1 MLNSSSIIQNT
12 TTTGLSN
19 NHRRLS
25 VQTFSESRSG
35 PTTAKMAMTPSIGDI
50 LMLSQ
55 TAWRIGRAFTQGKKS
70 APAEFAEVEREAD
83 GLSEALQLVAETLN
97 ADGSILDKAE
107 DATKSAVTT
116 ILDSAQRT
124 LSDLESFVAR
134 YRIIKPQ
141 TGERAWSELVLAN
154 YKTLKWTTEGGDIT
168 ALRDMLNMHTSTINL
183 TMQALQSRSL
193 ARLERV
199 VMPMAESV
207 ASIHDRVHKIDDLH
221 RIIMAIVNG
230 TPALTGQVM
239 HERMN
244 STASDG
250 TVSTYASISNG
261 THLADSP
268 NLPINSYILDRPIN
282 RQVSRDSNQSHS
294 TEYAHQWRMNS
305 ACYGNS
311 NARDT
316 GLAIDNGIDWDFE
329 SGAPPTSEL
338 DIGDRFAG
346 SSATVLPTRSSSLA
360 RISGSHHTPNTPRRE
375 SMTLP
380 NLLASTA
387 EEDTREGGSR
397 PMSNQLK
404 RRVDSKMSDHELPPP
419 AMSPDITAN
428 RTQTPATPASMFS
441 ASPSMKGRRFTNG
454 DVTYSPRSAVESI
467 ISEHTSKR
475 SSVAS
480 SSLSVRRNQQSSP
493 PGAPAFEKALF
504 RNAAILCDVRCTLVE
519 FAQHDPDAEDP
530 RYDTEMVP
538 LCHEARVC
546 VIRKRENRENGGTRI
561 VAAIWTISDD
571 GEVRCQQKLPD
582 ITETVPYCSFFE
594 PEKVAIP
601 PTTGEI
607 LLRFHAQNWGDPE
620 QKDVRTKWI
629 NYVFENE
636 KSATEFQSAVFGRQL
651 LGSFRTTKTTVLHEG
666 FKGAFAFEEQF
677 ANIEVLR
684 LWEDDGVN
692 TPGGSGGVMA
702 LLHMSSSFGQGW
714 AKWWM
719 NSSRQ
724 QVRVKDEQNKFAKL
738 KGIDIRVLRPVEVRS
753 STANGVRSSSTF
765 SDSASLRAL
774 DAKVKKGPERNVTG
788 VRIEFKTEEERARF
802 VETVKRVQERVL
814 PLPDI

>member
-1 MLNSSSIIQNT
+1 
-12 TTTGLSN
+12 
-19 NHRRLS
+19 
-25 VQTFSESRSG
+25 
-35 PTTAKMAMTPSIGDI
+35 
-50 LMLSQ
+50 MLSQ
-55 TAWRIGRAFTQGKKS
+55 TAWRIGRAFTKGKKS

-97 ADGSILDKAE
+97 SDGSILDKAE
-107 DATKSAVTT
+107 DTTKAAVTT

-141 TGERAWSELVLAN
+141 TGERAWSELVLTN

-244 STASDG
+244 SVASDG
-250 TVSTYASISNG
+250 TTSTFASISNG
-261 THLADSP
+261 THLTDSP

-282 RQVSRDSNQSHS
+282 RQVSRDSTQSYS
-294 TEYAHQWRMNS
+294 TEHAHQWRMHS
-305 ACYGNS
+305 ACYENGHTR
-311 NARDT
+311 ADT

-329 SGAPPTSEL
+329 SGAPPTNEL

-346 SSATVLPTRSSSLA
+346 SPAIALPVRSSSLA
-360 RISGSHHTPNTPRRE
+360 RLSGNQYTPNTPRRE

-387 EEDTREGGSR
+387 EEDTREDGNR
-397 PMSNQLK
+397 PTSNRLK

-419 AMSPDITAN
+419 ALSPEIAAN
-428 RTQTPATPASMFS
+428 RTQQPATPASMFS
-441 ASPSMKGRRFTNG
+441 SNPPRSGRRFTDS
-454 DVTYSPRSAVESI
+454 DVTKSPRSAVETI
-467 ISEHTSKR
+467 ISEHASKH
-475 SSVAS
+475 SSIAS
-480 SSLSVRRNQQSSP
+480 SSHLSSKRNQRSSP
-493 PGAPAFEKALF
+493 SGAPAFEKALF

-538 LCHEARVC
+538 LCHESRVC
-546 VIRKRENRENGGTRI
+546 VIRKRENRENGGTKI

-582 ITETVPYCSFFE
+582 STETVPYCSFFE

-607 LLRFHAQNWGDPE
+607 LLRFHAQTWGDPE

-629 NYVFENE
+629 NYVFESEN
-636 KSATEFQSAVFGRQL
+636 SATEFQSAVFGRQL
-651 LGSFRTTKTTVLHEG
+651 LGSFRTNKTTVLHEG

-702 LLHMSSSFGQGW
+702 LLHMSSSFSQGW

-738 KGIDIRVLRPVEVRS
+738 KGIDIRVLRPAEVKSRP
-753 STANGVRSSSTF
+753 ANGVRSSSTF
-765 SDSASLRAL
+765 SDSASLRTSDVKA
-774 DAKVKKGPERNVTG
+774 KKGPERNVTG

>member
-1 MLNSSSIIQNT
+1 
-12 TTTGLSN
+12 
-19 NHRRLS
+19 
-25 VQTFSESRSG
+25 
-35 PTTAKMAMTPSIGDI
+35 MAMTPSIGDI

-97 ADGSILDKAE
+97 TDGSILDKAE
-107 DATKSAVTT
+107 DTTKAAVTT

-141 TGERAWSELVLAN
+141 TGERAWSDLVLTN

-168 ALRDMLNMHTSTINL
+168 ALRDMLNMHTSTISL

-199 VMPMAESV
+199 VMPMAENV

-239 HERMN
+239 HDRVN

-250 TVSTYASISNG
+250 TMSTLASTSYL
-261 THLADSP
+261 TESP
-268 NLPINSYILDRPIN
+268 NLPTNSYILDRPIN
-282 RQVSRDSNQSHS
+282 RQVSRDSTLSHS
-294 TEYAHQWRMNS
+294 TEFAHQWRTHS
-305 ACYGNS
+305 ACYENS
-311 NARDT
+311 NSRADT

-329 SGAPPTSEL
+329 SGAPPTNEL
-338 DIGDRFAG
+338 NIGDRFAG
-346 SSATVLPTRSSSLA
+346 SLATALPVRSSSLA
-360 RISGSHHTPNTPRRE
+360 RISGNHYTSNTPRRE

-380 NLLASTA
+380 TLLAGTA

-419 AMSPDITAN
+419 ALSPGIPAK
-428 RTQTPATPASMFS
+428 RTQQPATPASVLS
-441 ASPSMKGRRFTNG
+441 ARSSRSGRRFTDG
-454 DVTYSPRSAVESI
+454 DVINSPRSAVVSI

-475 SSVAS
+475 SSIAS
-480 SSLSVRRNQQSSP
+480 SSHLSVTRNQHSSP
-493 PGAPAFEKALF
+493 SGAPAFEKALF

-538 LCHEARVC
+538 LCHESRVC

-582 ITETVPYCSFFE
+582 STETVPYCSFFE

-601 PTTGEI
+601 PTAGEI
-607 LLRFHAQNWGDPE
+607 LLRFHAQTWGDPE

-629 NYVFENE
+629 NYVFDSE

-651 LGSFRTTKTTVLHEG
+651 LGSFRTNKTTVLHEG

-702 LLHMSSSFGQGW
+702 MLHMSSSFGQGW

-724 QVRVKDEQNKFAKL
+724 QVRVKDEHNKFAKL
-738 KGIDIRVLRPVEVRS
+738 KGIDIRVLRPPEVKSRP
-753 STANGVRSSSTF
+753 ANGVRSSSTF
-765 SDSASLRAL
+765 SDSASLRAS
-774 DAKVKKGPERNVTG
+774 DVKAKKGPERNVTG

>member
-1 MLNSSSIIQNT
+1 
-12 TTTGLSN
+12 
-19 NHRRLS
+19 
-25 VQTFSESRSG
+25 
-35 PTTAKMAMTPSIGDI
+35 MAMTPSIGDI

-97 ADGSILDKAE
+97 SDGSILDKAE
-107 DATKSAVTT
+107 DTTKSAVTT

-168 ALRDMLNMHTSTINL
+168 SLRDMLNMHTSTINL

-199 VMPMAESV
+199 VMPMAENV
-207 ASIHDRVHKIDDLH
+207 ASIHDRVHKIDDVH

-250 TVSTYASISNG
+250 TISTFASISNG
-261 THLADSP
+261 THLTDSP

-282 RQVSRDSNQSHS
+282 RQVSRDS
-294 TEYAHQWRMNS
+294 TDYARQWRMNS
-305 ACYGNS
+305 ACYENGD
-311 NARDT
+311 ARAET
-316 GLAIDNGIDWDFE
+316 GLTIDNGIDWDFE

-338 DIGDRFAG
+338 DIGDRFPG
-346 SSATVLPTRSSSLA
+346 SSATALPARSSSLA
-360 RISGSHHTPNTPRRE
+360 RVSGSHYTPNTPRRE

-419 AMSPDITAN
+419 AMSPEITAN
-428 RTQTPATPASMFS
+428 RTQTPATPGSMFS
-441 ASPSMKGRRFTNG
+441 SSPSRPSRRLPDG
-454 DVTYSPRSAVESI
+454 DITLSPRSAVESI
-467 ISEHTSKR
+467 ISEHTSKH
-475 SSVAS
+475 SSIAS
-480 SSLSVRRNQQSSP
+480 SSRLSIKRNQHSSP
-493 PGAPAFEKALF
+493 SGAPAFEKALF

-530 RYDTEMVP
+530 RFDTKMVP

-594 PEKVAIP
+594 PEKVAVP
-601 PTTGEI
+601 PTAGEI
-607 LLRFHAQNWGDPE
+607 SLRFHAQIWGDPE
-620 QKDVRTKWI
+620 EKDVRTKWI
-629 NYVFENE
+629 NYVFETGN
-636 KSATEFQSAVFGRQL
+636 SATAFQSAVFGRQL

-692 TPGGSGGVMA
+692 TPGGAGGVMA
-702 LLHMSSSFGQGW
+702 LLHMSGNFGQGW

-724 QVRVKDEQNKFAKL
+724 QVRVKDEHNKFAKI
-738 KGIDIRVLRPVEVRS
+738 KGIDIRALRPVEFRSS

-774 DAKVKKGPERNVTG
+774 DAKAKKGPERNVTG
-788 VRIEFKTEEERARF
+788 VRVEFKTEEERARF

>member
-1 MLNSSSIIQNT
+1 
-12 TTTGLSN
+12 
-19 NHRRLS
+19 
-25 VQTFSESRSG
+25 
-35 PTTAKMAMTPSIGDI
+35 MAMTPSIGDI

-97 ADGSILDKAE
+97 SDGSILDKAE
-107 DATKSAVTT
+107 DTTKAAVTT

-141 TGERAWSELVLAN
+141 TGERAWSELVLTN

-221 RIIMAIVNG
+221 RIIMATVNG
-230 TPALTGQVM
+230 TPVLTG

-244 STASDG
+244 SVASDG
-250 TVSTYASISNG
+250 TTSTFASISNG

-282 RQVSRDSNQSHS
+282 RQVSRDSTQSCS
-294 TEYAHQWRMNS
+294 TEHAHQWRMHS
-305 ACYGNS
+305 ACYENGHTR
-311 NARDT
+311 ADT

-329 SGAPPTSEL
+329 SGAPPTNEL

-346 SSATVLPTRSSSLA
+346 SPAIALPVRSSSLA
-360 RISGSHHTPNTPRRE
+360 RLSGSQYTLNTPRRE

-380 NLLASTA
+380 NFLASTA
-387 EEDTREGGSR
+387 EEDIREGGSR
-397 PMSNQLK
+397 PTSNQLK

-419 AMSPDITAN
+419 ALSPEIAAN
-428 RTQTPATPASMFS
+428 RTQQPATPASMFS
-441 ASPSMKGRRFTNG
+441 ANPSRSGRRFTDS
-454 DVTYSPRSAVESI
+454 DVTKFPRSAVESI
-467 ISEHTSKR
+467 ISEHTSKH
-475 SSVAS
+475 SSIAS
-480 SSLSVRRNQQSSP
+480 SSHLGAKRSQRLSPS
-493 PGAPAFEKALF
+493 GAPAFEKALF

-538 LCHEARVC
+538 LCHESRVC
-546 VIRKRENRENGGTRI
+546 VIRKRENRENGGTKI

-582 ITETVPYCSFFE
+582 STETVPYCSFFE
-594 PEKVAIP
+594 PAKVAIP
-601 PTTGEI
+601 PTAGEM
-607 LLRFHAQNWGDPE
+607 LLRFHAQTWGDPE

-629 NYVFENE
+629 NYVFESE

-651 LGSFRTTKTTVLHEG
+651 LGSFRTNKTTVLHEG
-666 FKGAFAFEEQF
+666 LKGAFAFEEQF

-702 LLHMSSSFGQGW
+702 LLHMSSSFSQGW

-724 QVRVKDEQNKFAKL
+724 QVRVKDEQNRFAKL
-738 KGIDIRVLRPVEVRS
+738 KGIDIRVLRPAEVKSRP
-753 STANGVRSSSTF
+753 ANSVRSSSTF
-765 SDSASLRAL
+765 SDSASLRAS
-774 DAKVKKGPERNVTG
+774 DAKAKKGPERNVTG

-802 VETVKRVQERVL
+802 VKTVKRVQERVL

>member
-1 MLNSSSIIQNT
+1 M
-12 TTTGLSN
+12 
-19 NHRRLS
+19 
-25 VQTFSESRSG
+25 
-35 PTTAKMAMTPSIGDI
+35 
-50 LMLSQ
+50 
-55 TAWRIGRAFTQGKKS
+55 
-70 APAEFAEVEREAD
+70 
-83 GLSEALQLVAETLN
+83 ALQLVAETLN
-97 ADGSILDKAE
+97 SDGSILDKAE
-107 DATKSAVTT
+107 DTTKAAVTT

-134 YRIIKPQ
+134 YRIIKLQ
-141 TGERAWSELVLAN
+141 TGERAWSELVLTN

-193 ARLERV
+193 ARLERF

-230 TPALTGQVM
+230 TPALTGQVT

-244 STASDG
+244 SVASDG
-250 TVSTYASISNG
+250 TISTFASISNG
-261 THLADSP
+261 THLTDSSK
-268 NLPINSYILDRPIN
+268 LPINSYILDRPIN
-282 RQVSRDSNQSHS
+282 RQVSRDSTQSYS
-294 TEYAHQWRMNS
+294 TEHAHQWRMHS
-305 ACYGNS
+305 ACYENGHTR
-311 NARDT
+311 ADI
-316 GLAIDNGIDWDFE
+316 GLAIDSGIDWDFE
-329 SGAPPTSEL
+329 SGAPPTNEL
-338 DIGDRFAG
+338 DIGDKFAG
-346 SSATVLPTRSSSLA
+346 SSAIALPVRSSSLA
-360 RISGSHHTPNTPRRE
+360 RISGSHYTLNTPRRE

-387 EEDTREGGSR
+387 EEDTREDGSR
-397 PMSNQLK
+397 PTSNRLK

-419 AMSPDITAN
+419 ALSPEIAAN
-428 RTQTPATPASMFS
+428 RTQQPATPASMFS
-441 ASPSMKGRRFTNG
+441 SNPPRSGRRFTDS
-454 DVTYSPRSAVESI
+454 DVTKSPRSAVESI
-467 ISEHTSKR
+467 ISEHASKHSSIASSSHLSSKR
-475 SSVAS
+475 SQR
-480 SSLSVRRNQQSSP
+480 LSPS
-493 PGAPAFEKALF
+493 GAPAFEKALF

-538 LCHEARVC
+538 LCHESRVC
-546 VIRKRENRENGGTRI
+546 VIRKRENRENGGTKI

-571 GEVRCQQKLPD
+571 GVVRCQQKLPD
-582 ITETVPYCSFFE
+582 STDTVPYCSFFE

-601 PTTGEI
+601 PTAGEI
-607 LLRFHAQNWGDPE
+607 LLRFHAQTWGDPE

-629 NYVFENE
+629 NYVFESE

-651 LGSFRTTKTTVLHEG
+651 LGSFRTNKTTVLHEG

-702 LLHMSSSFGQGW
+702 LLHMSSSFSQGW

-724 QVRVKDEQNKFAKL
+724 QVRVKDEQNKFVKL
-738 KGIDIRVLRPVEVRS
+738 KGIDIRVLRPAEVKTRP
-753 STANGVRSSSTF
+753 ANGVRSSSTF

-774 DAKVKKGPERNVTG
+774 DSKAKKGPERNVTG

>member
-1 MLNSSSIIQNT
+1 
-12 TTTGLSN
+12 
-19 NHRRLS
+19 
-25 VQTFSESRSG
+25 
-35 PTTAKMAMTPSIGDI
+35 MAMTPSIGDI

-97 ADGSILDKAE
+97 TDGSILDKAE
-107 DATKSAVTT
+107 DTTKAAVTT

-134 YRIIKPQ
+134 YIIIKPQ
-141 TGERAWSELVLAN
+141 TGERAWSDLVLTN

-199 VMPMAESV
+199 VMPMAENV

-250 TVSTYASISNG
+250 TMSTLASTSYL
-261 THLADSP
+261 TESP
-268 NLPINSYILDRPIN
+268 HLPINSYILDRPIN
-282 RQVSRDSNQSHS
+282 RQVSRDSTQTHS
-294 TEYAHQWRMNS
+294 TDFAHQWRTHS
-305 ACYGNS
+305 ACYENGNTR
-311 NARDT
+311 ADT

-329 SGAPPTSEL
+329 TGAPPTTEL

-346 SSATVLPTRSSSLA
+346 SSAIALPVRSSSLA
-360 RISGSHHTPNTPRRE
+360 RISGTHYRPNTPRRE

-419 AMSPDITAN
+419 ALSPEIAAN
-428 RTQTPATPASMFS
+428 RTQQPATPASMLS
-441 ASPSMKGRRFTNG
+441 ARSSRSGRRFTDG
-454 DVTYSPRSAVESI
+454 DVTISPRSAVESM
-467 ISEHTSKR
+467 ISEHTSKH

-480 SSLSVRRNQQSSP
+480 SPHLSVKKNQQSSP
-493 PGAPAFEKALF
+493 SGAPAFEKALF

-538 LCHEARVC
+538 LCHGARVC

-601 PTTGEI
+601 PAAGEI
-607 LLRFHAQNWGDPE
+607 LLRFHAQLWGDPE
-620 QKDVRTKWI
+620 QRDVRTKWI
-629 NYVFENE
+629 NYVFESE

-651 LGSFRTTKTTVLHEG
+651 LGSFRTNKTTVLHEG

-677 ANIEVLR
+677 ANIEILR

-724 QVRVKDEQNKFAKL
+724 QVRVKDEHNKFAKL
-738 KGIDIRVLRPVEVRS
+738 KGIDIRVLRPPEVKSRP
-753 STANGVRSSSTF
+753 ANGVRSSSTF
-765 SDSASLRAL
+765 SDSASLRESNVKA
-774 DAKVKKGPERNVTG
+774 KKGPERNVTG

>member
-1 MLNSSSIIQNT
+1 
-12 TTTGLSN
+12 
-19 NHRRLS
+19 
-25 VQTFSESRSG
+25 
-35 PTTAKMAMTPSIGDI
+35 
-50 LMLSQ
+50 MLSQ

-97 ADGSILDKAE
+97 SDGSILDKAE
-107 DATKSAVTT
+107 DTTKSAVTT

-141 TGERAWSELVLAN
+141 TGERSWSDLVLTN

-199 VMPMAESV
+199 VMPMAENV
-207 ASIHDRVHKIDDLH
+207 ASIHDRIHKIDDVH
-221 RIIMAIVNG
+221 RIIMAVVNG
-230 TPALTGQVM
+230 TPDLTGQPM
-239 HERMN
+239 HGRIN

-250 TVSTYASISNG
+250 TVSTFASISNG
-261 THLADSP
+261 SHLTESP
-268 NLPINSYILDRPIN
+268 KVPVNSYILDRSIN
-282 RQVSRDSNQSHS
+282 RQASRESTVSHS
-294 TEYAHQWRMNS
+294 IEHAHQWRMHS
-305 ACYGNS
+305 ACYENDDFRTGNR
-311 NARDT
+311 AAT
-316 GLAIDNGIDWDFE
+316 VNGIDWDFE

-346 SSATVLPTRSSSLA
+346 SSGIPASARLSSLSRESWSQHA
-360 RISGSHHTPNTPRRE
+360 SNTPRRE

-380 NLLASTA
+380 NLLAGTA
-387 EEDTREGGSR
+387 EEDAREGGSR
-397 PMSNQLK
+397 KRSSPMSNQLK
-404 RRVDSKMSDHELPPP
+404 RRVDSKMSNHELPPP
-419 AMSPDITAN
+419 AMSPKITTN
-428 RTQTPATPASMFS
+428 RTQQPATPASMFAAAPS
-441 ASPSMKGRRFTNG
+441 SPGCRFPDG
-454 DVTYSPRSAVESI
+454 DISDSPRSAVESI
-467 ISEHTSKR
+467 ISEHTSKH
-475 SSVAS
+475 SSIAS
-480 SSLSVRRNQQSSP
+480 SSQLGLKRSQHPFPS
-493 PGAPAFEKALF
+493 GAPPFEKALF

-530 RYDTEMVP
+530 RFDTEMVP

-594 PEKVAIP
+594 PTKVAIP
-601 PTTGEI
+601 PTAGEI
-607 LLRFHAQNWGDPE
+607 SLRFHAQTWGDPE
-620 QKDVRTKWI
+620 QKDVNTKWV
-629 NYVFENE
+629 NYVFETE
-636 KSATEFQSAVFGRQL
+636 KNAAEFQSAIFGRQL
-651 LGSFRTTKTTVLHEG
+651 LGSFKTTKTTVLHEG

-684 LWEDDGVN
+684 LWEEDGVN
-692 TPGGSGGVMA
+692 TNGGSGGVMA
-702 LLHMSSSFGQGW
+702 LLHMSGNFGQGY

-724 QVRVKDEQNKFAKL
+724 QVRVKDEHNKFAKL
-738 KGIDIRVLRPVEVRS
+738 KGIGIRVLRPVEVRS
-753 STANGVRSSSTF
+753 STMNGVRSPSTF
-765 SDSASLRAL
+765 SDGTSLRVS
-774 DAKVKKGPERNVTG
+774 DARAKKGPERNVTG

-802 VETVKRVQERVL
+802 VETVKKVQERVL

>member
-1 MLNSSSIIQNT
+1 
-12 TTTGLSN
+12 
-19 NHRRLS
+19 
-25 VQTFSESRSG
+25 
-35 PTTAKMAMTPSIGDI
+35 MAMTPSIGDI

-360 RISGSHHTPNTPRRE
+360 RISGSHYTPNTPRRE

-428 RTQTPATPASMFS
+428 RTQTPATPATPASMFS

-629 NYVFENE
+629 NYVFESE

-774 DAKVKKGPERNVTG
+774 DSKAKKGPERNVTG